1 MAGATTV
8 SAQAIEETA
17 RILRCLAHPVRL
29 QILDLLERKGEMTV
43 TEVYEGVGIEQAVAS
58 QHLSLMHD
66 KGVLERRKDGVHVF
80 YRIGDSRAYKV
91 LSCLRGRSA

>member
-1 MAGATTV
+1 M
-8 SAQAIEETA
+8 
-17 RILRCLAHPVRL
+17 
-29 QILDLLERKGEMTV
+29 
-43 TEVYEGVGIEQAVAS
+43 AS